1 MKMTNQQRQNL
12 IGIMV
17 LLNLCFIWGNSLLPP
32 HTSNAI
38 SDRVTEI
45 IQSVFAVQKEDGEMA
60 DTWWTGRHV
69 RKLAHA
75 TEFAALGV
83 LTSAYA
89 AARGK
94 KLRDC
99 WSIIAL
105 SGVLT
110 ALIDEA
116 IQLFNGRTSAVK
128 DVWIDS
134 GGFAFGMLLIA
145 FLLARNGKRGG
156 FSKISDR
163 NG

>member
-1 MKMTNQQRQNL
+1 MDRSACAQARPRDGVRRARRADL
-12 IGIMV
+12 G
-17 LLNLCFIWGNSLLPP
+17 LCGGL
-32 HTSNAI
+32 
-38 SDRVTEI
+38 
-45 IQSVFAVQKEDGEMA
+45 
-60 DTWWTGRHV
+60 
-69 RKLAHA
+69 
-75 TEFAALGV
+75 
-83 LTSAYA
+83 
-89 AARGK
+89 GK

-110 ALIDEA
+110 ALIDET
-116 IQLFNGRTSAVK
+116 IQLLNGRTSAVK

-134 GGFAFGMLLIA
+134 GGFALGMLLIA